1 MRRGRF
7 RIWFVG
13 LLALPALVGCLHN
26 SARPY
31 PADPLLLSKR
41 PVASRPES
49 AQPVVVAF
57 QEPRPPTLSEVLVAE
72 AERRNGPV
80 RQFEAMPASRRKD
93 NTP

>member
-1 MRRGRF
+1 M
-7 RIWFVG
+7 WFVG

-26 SARPY
+26 SDRPY

-41 PVASRPES
+41 PVASQPES

-57 QEPRPPTLSEVLVAE
+57 QEPRAPTLSEVLVAE
-72 AERRNGPV
+72 AERRKGLV
-80 RQFEAMPASRRKD
+80 REFEAVPASRRKE